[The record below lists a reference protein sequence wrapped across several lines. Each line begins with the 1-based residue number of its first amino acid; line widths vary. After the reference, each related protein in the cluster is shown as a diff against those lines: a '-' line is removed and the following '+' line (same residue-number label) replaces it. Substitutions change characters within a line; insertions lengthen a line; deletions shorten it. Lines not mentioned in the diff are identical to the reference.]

1 MIEVLE
7 FVFQSF
13 WTWVGTLVLIWTI
26 AVGVTAM
33 VRSFFDRS
41 K

>member
-13 WTWVGTLVLIWTI
+13 WTWVGTLALIWTI
-26 AVGVTAM
+26 AVGVAVM
-33 VRSFFDRS
+33 IRAFL
-41 K
+41 